1 MKPGICHVMLRGS
14 NRQRIFHDGVDY
26 RTFMEG
32 LGKYKAQC
40 GFTLYAGC
48 LMPNPPHL
56 LLPDKRRAD
65 ALQRM
70 RKAGASLNQIVRL
83 TGTSMA
89 RVRKAVG

>member
-1 MKPGICHVMLRGS
+1 MLRGR

-32 LGKYKAQC
+32 LRKYKAQC

-56 LLPDKRRAD
+56 RLPDKRRSG

>member
-1 MKPGICHVMLRGS
+1 
-14 NRQRIFHDGVDY
+14 
-26 RTFMEG
+26 
-32 LGKYKAQC
+32 
-40 GFTLYAGC
+40 
-48 LMPNPPHL
+48 MPNPPHL

>member
-1 MKPGICHVMLRGS
+1 
-14 NRQRIFHDGVDY
+14 
-26 RTFMEG
+26 MEG
-32 LGKYKAQC
+32 LRKYKAQC
-40 GFTLYAGC
+40 GFTLYTGC
-48 LMPNPPHL
+48 LMPNLPHL